1 MASSILGWILFGPID
16 LWSESGGMQSTRFR
30 LMLGFPLLAAFFA
43 LSFTAPA
50 RRLWQ
55 PFVAAFAV
63 LGVTCMTI
71 ALTLVTSEAW
81 FHFEQASMCFMI
93 FLAFVGLAPF
103 TFGYMLGVGLFVVL
117 VHTAF

>member
-1 MASSILGWILFGPID
+1 
-16 LWSESGGMQSTRFR
+16 
-30 LMLGFPLLAAFFA
+30 
-43 LSFTAPA
+43 
-50 RRLWQ
+50 
-55 PFVAAFAV
+55 
-63 LGVTCMTI
+63 MTI

-117 VHTAF
+117 VHTAFMAIHGGQLPAVYAIFCSLMVVSSYLIACCGAYARERNFRREFAERAEPEHARAGAAQ